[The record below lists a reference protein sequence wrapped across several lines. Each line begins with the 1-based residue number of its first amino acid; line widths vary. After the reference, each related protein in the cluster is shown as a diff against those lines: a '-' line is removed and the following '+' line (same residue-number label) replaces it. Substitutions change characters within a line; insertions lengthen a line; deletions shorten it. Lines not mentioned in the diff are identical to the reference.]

1 MKNTPTACA
10 STSVTTNKPRLNRR
24 IKLVVVGAL
33 TALAALLPLAAS
45 GAPDQRLYIG
55 MNLHFTGATTTTGTF
70 VASGAINDSGTADVQ
85 HLALVPIAN
94 SDSARLSGDERY
106 TSANGTIVT
115 HFDGIAFPLS
125 NPHAVGKGQFQILSG
140 TGAYAGLKGQG
151 TFLIV
156 VDPISNQL
164 TGTEEGSASQ

>member
-1 MKNTPTACA
+1 MKNSLTARACA
-10 STSVTTNKPRLNRR
+10 GAATNKLRLSRK
-24 IKLVVVGAL
+24 ITLVAVGSL
-33 TALAALLPLAAS
+33 TALAALVPLAAF

-55 MNLHFTGATTTTGTF
+55 MNLHFTGATTTAGTF
-70 VASGAINDSGTADVQ
+70 VASGAISDSGTADVRN
-85 HLALVPIAN
+85 LALVPIGN
-94 SDSARLSGDERY
+94 SNSARLSGDETF

-125 NPHAVGKGQFQILSG
+125 NPHAVGKGQFQIISG

-156 VDPISNQL
+156 VDPTSNQL